1 MLIEDLLTSKTKQL
15 QVLLS
20 FTFQQFDRLS

>member
-20 FTFQQFDRLS
+20 FTLQQFDRLS